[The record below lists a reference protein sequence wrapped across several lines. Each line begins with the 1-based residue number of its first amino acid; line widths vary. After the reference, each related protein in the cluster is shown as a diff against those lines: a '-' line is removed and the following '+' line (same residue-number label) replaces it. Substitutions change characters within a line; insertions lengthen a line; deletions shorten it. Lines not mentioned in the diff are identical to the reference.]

1 MLPLDADCPICS
13 AVSLYQTVLFES
25 ELVMVVCDVQHGKD
39 WGWAVWSASEL
50 GDADLVSNELVD
62 GFFAFPVPTVQLI
75 MEAGRSRFARVRADG
90 GADRTW
96 NVTSGVGSFDADL
109 DAFRGVL
116 ASMAESWCVLDKV
129 AA

>member
-1 MLPLDADCPICS
+1 MEIVRS
-13 AVSLYQTVLFES
+13 
-25 ELVMVVCDVQHGKD
+25 MQHGKD

-90 GADRTW
+90 GVDRSW
-96 NVTSGVGSFDADL
+96 SVTSGVGSFDADL